1 MIEAFKVAALSA
13 LCALGLAAASAAPA
27 LAQTINYTFSGDLI
41 DGDAYDPLLYNTT
54 VGTVSGTFSV
64 DTQTS
69 TVPTL
74 AFTVVSDSSE
84 VPSGSNS
91 IAGYSNVVPT
101 YQSTCYFC
109 YGNAVGDVIVS
120 GFGIPSVD
128 SSYTF
133 SLDFI
138 FPPSGGSF
146 STLGFEQSSI
156 QPNFDPNDTDGEFYV
171 VGTVSEAAPVSAA
184 PEPSAWVLMIAGVAL
199 AGGMLRY
206 GAGVR
211 RRQAPSAADIL
222 TV

>member
-1 MIEAFKVAALSA
+1 MGNALRVSVISA
-13 LCALGLAAASAAPA
+13 LCAMGLAAASAGPA

-41 DGDAYDPLLYNTT
+41 DGDAYDPALYNTT

-91 IAGYSNVVPT
+91 IAGYPNVIPT
-101 YQSTCYFC
+101 YQSTCSFC
-109 YGNAVGDVIVS
+109 YGNAVGDVIIS

-133 SLDFI
+133 SIDFI
-138 FPPSGGSF
+138 FPPNGGSF
-146 STLGFEQSSI
+146 STLGFEQASI
-156 QPNFDPNDTDGEFYV
+156 QPNFDPNDTDGEFYL
-171 VGTVSEAAPVSAA
+171 VGTVSEAVPVSAA

>member
-1 MIEAFKVAALSA
+1 MNRAIKLAALA
-13 LCALGLAAASAAPA
+13 LLCSLGLATASAAPA
-27 LAQTINYTFSGDLI
+27 LAQTINYTFSADLI
-41 DGDAYDPLLYNTT
+41 DGDAYDPALYNTI
-54 VGTVSGTFSV
+54 VGTVSGAFSV

-91 IAGYSNVVPT
+91 IAGYPNVITT
-101 YQSTCYFC
+101 YQSTCSFC
-109 YGNAVGDVIVS
+109 YGNAVGDVIIS

-128 SSYTF
+128 GSYNF
-133 SLDFI
+133 STDFI
-138 FPPSGGSF
+138 FPPSGGAF
-146 STLGFEQSSI
+146 STLGFEQASI
-156 QPNFDPNDTDGEFYV
+156 QPNFDPNDTDGEFYL

-184 PEPSAWVLMIAGVAL
+184 PEPSVWALMFAGVAL